1 LGIGCIALA
10 ECLLA
15 HRRQLTGTGLVL
27 AFLLFVGGFGLLG
40 GLMGIFRAELPP
52 IVVGMMLAVVAVMVA
67 HGLMLWWLFVTV
79 YRPSPPIRL
88 A

>member
-1 LGIGCIALA
+1 
-10 ECLLA
+10 
-15 HRRQLTGTGLVL
+15 
-27 AFLLFVGGFGLLG
+27 
-40 GLMGIFRAELPP
+40 MGIFRAELPP
-52 IVVGMMLAVVAVMVA
+52 IVVAMMLAVVAVMVA